1 MVGDIMKKGFTFKS
15 LKVVIS
21 MIVTAIIVVL
31 SIVLISSSYNI
42 AYNAVRK
49 AFVNQMDNFQ
59 SEINRQ
65 INNFYDK
72 QKNTAL
78 FLADLS
84 MVKKA
89 VARGQFGESESFMKD
104 YAKSQRIYQ
113 DLFISTAESNP
124 RIVSSI
130 LSNAE
135 GKRWGNETLQDT
147 INDALQGETAVSPIV
162 KSQITGL
169 PVALILS
176 PVKSGN
182 TVSALMCMTVNVGEF
197 SQDIVKGVKIGKTG
211 YPYLVNNKGVAV
223 AHPDKNLIFNTD
235 ISKYDWGQKVLSGES
250 HEFIEY
256 DWKGAKKLLTYS
268 KNDEYNVIAVSSIDN
283 QDINSE
289 ARTMAL
295 MMIIIGAAG
304 IVIAGIAIYIL
315 VARKLHPLE
324 ECKDVMTSFAG
335 GDLTA
340 RYNSNVPKDEIGDI
354 VTALNTTV
362 DQFEDLIS
370 EIMVSAENLGQA
382 VQQIASGNENLSQ
395 RTSEQASSLEEIA
408 STLEEATANIKQ
420 NAENSN
426 EADTIANNSSKMAED
441 GGKVVDDAISSID
454 EIGQTGNR
462 IGEIITVINEIAF
475 QTNLLAL
482 NAAVE
487 AARAGDQGRGFAV
500 VAGEVRNLAQRAG
513 QSAKE
518 ISDLINDSQEK
529 ISNGTE
535 LVNKS
540 GEALKEI
547 IGSVK
552 QVSRIISEIAAAS
565 DEQRRGIEQINT
577 AVIDMDTMTQQNAAM
592 VEETASASEEMA
604 NQAQQLLDRMGI
616 FTISQQERRKKKQD
630 MQAAGHL
637 HHNTYE
643 NKNEGNGNGKGN
655 HLGADGSLPG
665 KGNGNG
671 RGGEKTV
678 STQPAYNKSEMSER
692 LAEEGFEEF

>member
-1 MVGDIMKKGFTFKS
+1 MKTGFTFKS
-15 LKVVIS
+15 LKMVIS
-21 MIVTAIIVVL
+21 MIVTVIIVVL
-31 SIVLISSSYNI
+31 SIVLITSSYNI
-42 AYNAVRK
+42 AYNAVQK
-49 AFVNQMDNFQ
+49 AFVNQMKNFE

-65 INNFYDK
+65 IDSFYDK
-72 QKNTAL
+72 QKNTAV

-84 MVKKA
+84 MVKAA
-89 VARGQFGESESFMKD
+89 VSRGQFDETESFMKD
-104 YAKSQRIYQ
+104 YARSQKVYQ

-135 GKRWGNETLQDT
+135 EKRWGNETLQET
-147 INDALQGETAVSPIV
+147 IDLALQGETAVSPIV

-169 PVALILS
+169 PVALVLA

-182 TVSALMCMTVNVGEF
+182 SISALMCMTVNVGEF
-197 SQDIVKGVKIGKTG
+197 SQDIVQGVKIGKTG

-223 AHPDKNLIFNTD
+223 AHPDKSLIFDTD
-235 ISKYDWGQKVLSGES
+235 ISEFSWGQKVLSGET
-250 HEFIEY
+250 HDFIGY

-268 KNDEYNVIAVSSIDN
+268 KNDTYNIIAVSSIDN

-289 ARTMAL
+289 ARTMAWF
-295 MMIIIGAAG
+295 MIAIGVAGIIIAA
-304 IVIAGIAIYIL
+304 IIIYIL

-324 ECKDVMTSFAG
+324 ECKEVMTSFAG

-340 RYNSNVPKDEIGDI
+340 RYTSNVPGDEIGDI
-354 VTALNTTV
+354 VTALNSTV

-426 EADTIANNSSKMAED
+426 EADSIANNSSKMAED
-441 GGKVVDDAISSID
+441 GGKVVEDAIVSIN
-454 EIGQTGNR
+454 EISTTGNR

-540 GEALKEI
+540 GESLREI

-552 QVSRIISEIAAAS
+552 QVSRYISEIASAS

-577 AVIDMDTMTQQNAAM
+577 AVVDMDTMTQQNAAM

-604 NQAQQLLDRMGI
+604 NQAQQLLDRMSI
-616 FTISQQERRKKKQD
+616 FTISQGENHRKTGVKKPGNG
-630 MQAAGHL
+630 AAYNEAELKGHD
-637 HHNTYE
+637 
-643 NKNEGNGNGKGN
+643 KGNGNGKDSESVYSN
-655 HLGADGSLPG
+655 AAV
-665 KGNGNG
+665 
-671 RGGEKTV
+671 KTESGV
-678 STQPAYNKSEMSER
+678 KNR
-692 LAEEGFEEF
+692 LTEEGFEEF

>member
-1 MVGDIMKKGFTFKS
+1 MKTGFTFKS
-15 LKVVIS
+15 LKMVIS
-21 MIVTAIIVVL
+21 MIVIGIIVVL
-31 SIVLISSSYNI
+31 SVVLISSSYNI

-59 SEINRQ
+59 LEINRQ

-84 MVKKA
+84 MVKTA
-89 VARGQFGESESFMKD
+89 VAREQFGESESFMKD
-104 YAKSQRIYQ
+104 YARSQKIYQ

-135 GKRWGNETLQDT
+135 GKRWGNETLRETIDT
-147 INDALQGETAVSPIV
+147 VLKGETAVSPIV

-169 PVALILS
+169 PVALILA
-176 PVKSGN
+176 PVKNGN
-182 TVSALMCMTVNVGEF
+182 TISALMCMTVNVGEF
-197 SQDIVKGVKIGKTG
+197 SQDIVQGVKIGKTG
-211 YPYLVNNKGVAV
+211 YPYIVNNRGVAV
-223 AHPDKNLIFNTD
+223 AHPDKNIIFKTD
-235 ISKYDWGQKVLSGES
+235 ISKFDWGKKVLSGES
-250 HEFIEY
+250 HDFIEY
-256 DWKGAKKLLTYS
+256 DWKGSKKLLTYS
-268 KNDEYNVIAVSSIDN
+268 KNDKYNVIAVSSIDN

-289 ARTMAL
+289 ARIMAL

-340 RYNSNVPKDEIGDI
+340 RYTSNVPKDEIGDI
-354 VTALNTTV
+354 VTALNSTV

-370 EIMVSAENLGQA
+370 EIMVSSENLGQA

-518 ISDLINDSQEK
+518 ISNLINDSQEK

-540 GEALKEI
+540 GESLKEI

-552 QVSRIISEIAAAS
+552 QVSRIISDIAAAS

-577 AVIDMDTMTQQNAAM
+577 AVVDMDTMTQQNAAM
-592 VEETASASEEMA
+592 VEETASASEEMS
-604 NQAQQLLDRMGI
+604 NQAQQLLERMSI
-616 FTISQQERRKKKQD
+616 FTISQSERQKKKKD
-630 MQAAGHL
+630 MQGIVHL
-637 HHNTYE
+637 RHDNFE
-643 NKNEGNGNGKGN
+643 KKNEGNGNGNGYHVEVDKSSR
-655 HLGADGSLPG
+655 D
-665 KGNGNG
+665 KDNGNG
-671 RGGEKTV
+671 KDVEKTSFSMAKERQDNEV
-678 STQPAYNKSEMSER
+678 KNR
-692 LAEEGFEEF
+692 LAKEGFEEF

>member
-1 MVGDIMKKGFTFKS
+1 MAGVRMKTGFTFKS
-15 LKVVIS
+15 LKMVIS
-21 MIVTAIIVVL
+21 MIVTVIIVVL
-31 SIVLISSSYNI
+31 SIVLITSSYNI
-42 AYNAVRK
+42 AYNAVQK
-49 AFVNQMDNFQ
+49 AFVNQMKNFE

-65 INNFYDK
+65 IDNFYGK
-72 QKNTAL
+72 QKNTAV

-84 MVKKA
+84 MVKSG
-89 VARGQFGESESFMKD
+89 VARGQFGEIESFMKD
-104 YAKSQRIYQ
+104 YARSQKVYQ

-124 RIVSSI
+124 MIISSI
-130 LSNAE
+130 LTNAE
-135 GKRWGNETLQDT
+135 GKRWGNDTLRKT
-147 INDALQGETAVSPIV
+147 IDKALGGEAAVSPVV

-169 PVALILS
+169 PVALVLAPIR
-176 PVKSGN
+176 SGN
-182 TVSALMCMTVNVGEF
+182 STSAIMCMTVNVGEF
-197 SQDIVKGVKIGKTG
+197 SQEIVNGVKIGKTG
-211 YPYLVNNKGVAV
+211 YPYLVNNEGLAV
-223 AHPDKNLIFNTD
+223 AHPDKSLIFNINID
-235 ISKYDWGQKVLSGES
+235 DYQWGKKVLSGES
-250 HEFIEY
+250 HDFIKY
-256 DWKGAKKLLTYS
+256 DWKGKTKLLTYS
-268 KNDEYNVIAVSSIDN
+268 KNDNYGFIAVSSIDN
-283 QDINSE
+283 EDINAE
-289 ARTMAL
+289 ARTMAFL
-295 MMIIIGAAG
+295 MMIIGLAG
-304 IVIAGIAIYIL
+304 IMLAGIAIYVL

-324 ECKDVMTSFAG
+324 ECKDVMNSFAG
-335 GDLTA
+335 GDLTS
-340 RYNSNVPKDEIGDI
+340 RYTSRIPKDEIGDI
-354 VTALNTTV
+354 VTALNSTV
-362 DQFEDLIS
+362 DQFENLIS
-370 EIMVSAENLGQA
+370 EIMVSSENLGQA

-426 EADTIANNSSKMAED
+426 EADSIANNSSKMAED
-441 GGKVVDDAISSID
+441 GGKVVEDAIVSIN
-454 EIGQTGNR
+454 EISTTGNR

-487 AARAGDQGRGFAV
+487 AARAGDQGKGFAV

-540 GEALKEI
+540 GESLREI

-552 QVSRIISEIAAAS
+552 QVSRYISEIASAS

-604 NQAQQLLDRMGI
+604 NQAQQLLDRMSI
-616 FTISQQERRKKKQD
+616 FTISHGDNQRKTRVTGAGLVKHAEETRVKKPGNG
-630 MQAAGHL
+630 AA
-637 HHNTYE
+637 Y
-643 NKNEGNGNGKGN
+643 NEAELMSHDNSNGNGKDRESVYSNAAVNTESGVKN
-655 HLGADGSLPG
+655 
-665 KGNGNG
+665 
-671 RGGEKTV
+671 
-678 STQPAYNKSEMSER
+678 R